1 MKNEVAIV
9 GGGPVGLRLASMLKK
24 KDIPATIFEASSL
37 LGGQMTTLYPEKKM
51 EYPEEFKG
59 QKALD
64 AVSSLI
70 EEAKTQNIRL
80 STRVLDFSPY
90 EDGFMLKTNQGEE
103 FFSYIVIATGI
114 GLSKPRTM
122 GLEGED
128 DLNNIFYSVKDP
140 HIFHKKTVAVMGGG
154 NSALD
159 WAKQLTSI
167 ASKVY
172 LIHRRNEFRGDA
184 EDLNQ
189 YPVKVIT
196 PFIPISLTKK
206 EHQVTSLTLE
216 EVDTKEKII
225 LDHLDAVLV
234 FYGRT
239 SEKTPFLLPEPRT
252 PLFQGYM
259 HKKNQESIPGVYV
272 AGDASFKDRS
282 EKRLEPGFKEAEIIV
297 EDICKKRKL

>member
-24 KDIPATIFEASSL
+24 KGIPATIFEASSL

-59 QKALD
+59 H
-64 AVSSLI
+64 
-70 EEAKTQNIRL
+70 
-80 STRVLDFSPY
+80 TRVLDFPPY

-196 PFIPISLTKK
+196 PFIPTSLTKK

-272 AGDASFKDRS
+272 AGDASFKDQS